1 MRRPIL
7 ELFAAVLGVI
17 LLWALGAVA
26 VNFDTP
32 LGSISGRIT
41 QPDGKTPIP
50 SARVRVESWE
60 RGAARVAVWT
70 DRFGTYRVRALP
82 VARYQVRAVAP
93 GFVQARSKML
103 QIEESKELKHA
114 DLELAPREPDFS
126 LYRSRATFLPTEK
139 IKVSAS
145 GYLPEGKIEFA
156 LYRMDLEALL
166 DRWRIQWTGRRH
178 PYAFDTSQQ
187 SPALTL
193 VKPLRNVSP
202 EDGTFDASIKIE
214 PQAPG
219 FYVLEA
225 RAAGKSRQVWFF
237 VTRLALITKSAPDK
251 FLAYA
256 VDMVDNK
263 PAAGATMRIL
273 DRELRDMSRAGETG
287 SDGTFSIAR
296 LPGDARL
303 VIASLGDSVSL
314 CHADMPGSRPSLAVY
329 LFTDRPVYR
338 PGHTVYFKGIVRKPL
353 EIGYEMPAQTEFEV
367 VAQNAKGEQFF
378 ARTIRLSAMG
388 SFDGAFALA
397 EKAKPGEYHVIL
409 RYPSQVVPADE
420 TRITH
425 KRHRV
430 FRGGEVASRT
440 FEVQEYRKPEYK
452 VTVEIPKRH
461 YAGGETVTAN
471 VTATYYFGAPVAG
484 AEVKYRV
491 YTGAGWPFEGTS
503 DEQLWRY
510 DFSGWAEG
518 CGSEAWEPDWY
529 GEGEYEGYYGYGEL
543 LEEGKATTGAD
554 GMAALRI
561 STKPVLHDQRLT
573 IEVDVSDASRK
584 TISAQAST
592 TVTQGDFALGLLTEA
607 WLHKVREPAK
617 VEALA
622 LDYEGKRIPKA
633 RIEWSVERLRWKRTR
648 YICEK
653 IAAREVATDK
663 QGKASFSFTAEKPG
677 SYQVRARTRDA
688 AGRRIG
694 CVMGIWVTSQEPYF
708 TAEYPYPTLQLIPD
722 KKSYQV
728 GDTARVMINTDSPG
742 SPMLVTVERDRLYSY
757 QVVAAPASSRVIE
770 VPITEDYLPN
780 VAVSACFVKG
790 KHLVENSVSLTVS
803 PRKFFLNVEVKT
815 EKKRYRPG
823 DLVTYHIETA
833 DLDGNPTPAEVTI
846 GVVDEAIYAVRPD
859 STPNIRDDFYGR
871 RSNLVNTSS
880 SLWEYFGAGEDKFAG
895 VKVRKYFPDTAF
907 WAASV
912 STDER
917 GRADVKVRLPDNI
930 TAWRAT
936 LRAHTADTKVGE
948 ARHIIIVRK
957 DLMVR
962 ISAPRFMTQRDVV
975 TVAGIVHNYTD
986 ATQKVAVDFA
996 VKGAKLLG
1004 SGRDSV
1010 ALESNGSARFDWRVE
1025 ANLPGEAD
1033 LTMRAIAG
1041 KMSDGMQ
1048 ISLPILAHGF
1058 PVPEGQAGEVA
1069 RDGAPAEMALNL
1081 PEDAMP
1087 GTATLKIWLT
1097 PSLGALLLQS
1107 LDSLVKYPYGCI
1119 EQTLSSFVPA
1129 VAVMRVLK
1137 ASGHSDPELEAKLPD
1152 VIKKGLEAVCE
1163 KQNSDGGWG
1172 WYLDQSTTWT
1182 TAHAVYALGVATSC
1196 GVNVPAGCLDRG
1208 VEWLTKTLKPLDI
1221 HIPPTQDPA
1230 PLKAA
1235 LRSKAWVV
1243 HALALA
1249 GRAPKRD
1256 LDELFEGRK
1265 YLNSYGLALLTLA
1278 LHATHDERARIAAE
1292 DLVALRQEAPATVHW
1307 VSDLR
1312 DYSWLDSDTE
1322 ATAFCLLALLRVDPT
1337 NPVVGKVARWL
1348 VLDRKGG
1355 EWICTKTTAAVLLA
1369 MAIYMEQR
1377 EAPTPQYKIIVSLN
1391 GKRRTLDV
1399 TSLKP
1404 RDLKQPL
1411 VFTQPDLR
1419 AGRNL
1424 LRIERQGGMGA
1435 LYYTALFTYN
1445 TSVEDVPSAVH
1456 GISVRRGYD
1465 VLVPR
1470 QHPKRGLV
1478 YEPRP
1483 LRGPLEA
1490 GQIVRVRLR
1499 IITPIHYRYLVLED
1513 PLPAGFEVI
1522 ESEAIATA
1530 VSQAEAALR
1539 EGQRRA
1545 RRTEEEWSSPFWH
1558 KEIHDDRVAFFA
1570 TDLYKGRYRVTYFL
1584 RAEMPGELHGM
1595 PARMYPMY
1603 EPGVTGNSPEQRVTV
1618 RER

>member
-1 MRRPIL
+1 
-7 ELFAAVLGVI
+7 
-17 LLWALGAVA
+17 
-26 VNFDTP
+26 
-32 LGSISGRIT
+32 
-41 QPDGKTPIP
+41 
-50 SARVRVESWE
+50 
-60 RGAARVAVWT
+60 
-70 DRFGTYRVRALP
+70 
-82 VARYQVRAVAP
+82 
-93 GFVQARSKML
+93 
-103 QIEESKELKHA
+103 
-114 DLELAPREPDFS
+114 
-126 LYRSRATFLPTEK
+126 
-139 IKVSAS
+139 
-145 GYLPEGKIEFA
+145 
-156 LYRMDLEALL
+156 
-166 DRWRIQWTGRRH
+166 
-178 PYAFDTSQQ
+178 
-187 SPALTL
+187 
-193 VKPLRNVSP
+193 
-202 EDGTFDASIKIE
+202 
-214 PQAPG
+214 
-219 FYVLEA
+219 
-225 RAAGKSRQVWFF
+225 
-237 VTRLALITKSAPDK
+237 
-251 FLAYA
+251 
-256 VDMVDNK
+256 
-263 PAAGATMRIL
+263 
-273 DRELRDMSRAGETG
+273 
-287 SDGTFSIAR
+287 
-296 LPGDARL
+296 
-303 VIASLGDSVSL
+303 
-314 CHADMPGSRPSLAVY
+314 
-329 LFTDRPVYR
+329 
-338 PGHTVYFKGIVRKPL
+338 
-353 EIGYEMPAQTEFEV
+353 
-367 VAQNAKGEQFF
+367 
-378 ARTIRLSAMG
+378 
-388 SFDGAFALA
+388 
-397 EKAKPGEYHVIL
+397 
-409 RYPSQVVPADE
+409 
-420 TRITH
+420 
-425 KRHRV
+425 
-430 FRGGEVASRT
+430 
-440 FEVQEYRKPEYK
+440 
-452 VTVEIPKRH
+452 
-461 YAGGETVTAN
+461 
-471 VTATYYFGAPVAG
+471 
-484 AEVKYRV
+484 
-491 YTGAGWPFEGTS
+491 
-503 DEQLWRY
+503 
-510 DFSGWAEG
+510 
-518 CGSEAWEPDWY
+518 
-529 GEGEYEGYYGYGEL
+529 
-543 LEEGKATTGAD
+543 
-554 GMAALRI
+554 
-561 STKPVLHDQRLT
+561 
-573 IEVDVSDASRK
+573 
-584 TISAQAST
+584 
-592 TVTQGDFALGLLTEA
+592 
-607 WLHKVREPAK
+607 
-617 VEALA
+617 
-622 LDYEGKRIPKA
+622 
-633 RIEWSVERLRWKRTR
+633 
-648 YICEK
+648 
-653 IAAREVATDK
+653 
-663 QGKASFSFTAEKPG
+663 
-677 SYQVRARTRDA
+677 VRARTRDA

-694 CVMGIWVTSQEPYF
+694 CVMGIWVTSEEPYF

-722 KKSYQV
+722 KKSYQA

-780 VAVSACFVKG
+780 VSVSACFVKG
-790 KHLVENSVSLTVS
+790 KHLVENSVPLTVS

-815 EKKRYRPG
+815 ENKRYRPG
-823 DLVTYHIETA
+823 DLVTYHVETA
-833 DLDGNPTPAEVTI
+833 DLAGNPAPAEVTI

-917 GRADVKVRLPDNI
+917 GQADVKVRLPDNI

-948 ARHIIIVRK
+948 ARHVIIVRK

-975 TVAGIVHNYTD
+975 TIAGIVHNYTD
-986 ATQKVAVDFA
+986 ATQRVAVDFA
-996 VKGAKLLG
+996 VNGAKLLG

-1010 ALESNGSARFDWRVE
+1010 ALEPNGSRRFDWRVE
-1025 ANLPGEAD
+1025 ATLPGQAD
-1033 LTMRAIAG
+1033 LTMRAVAG

-1048 ISLPILAHGF
+1048 ISVPILAHGF

-1069 RDGAPAEMALNL
+1069 RDGPPAEMALNL

-1087 GTATLKIWLT
+1087 GTATLKVWLT

-1129 VAVMRVLK
+1129 VAAMRVLK
-1137 ASGHSDPELEAKLPD
+1137 ASGHSDPELEGKLPG
-1152 VIKKGLEAVCE
+1152 VIKKGIEAVCE

-1172 WYLDQSTTWT
+1172 WYLDESTTWT
-1182 TAHAVYALGVATSC
+1182 TAHAVYALGVASSC

-1208 VEWLTKTLKPLDI
+1208 VGWLAKTLKPLDI

-1249 GRAPKRD
+1249 GRAPKKD

-1278 LHATHDERARIAAE
+1278 LHATKDDRAKTAAQ
-1292 DLVALRQEAPATVHW
+1292 DLVSLRQEAPATVHW
-1307 VSDLR
+1307 VSDLH

-1322 ATAFCLLALLRVDPT
+1322 ATAFCLLALLRVDPA
-1337 NPVVGKVARWL
+1337 NPAVGKVARWL

-1355 EWICTKTTAAVLLA
+1355 EWMCTKTTAAVLLA

-1404 RDLKQPL
+1404 KDLKQPL

-1424 LRIERQGGMGA
+1424 LRIQRRGGMGA

-1445 TSVEDVPSAVH
+1445 TSVEDVPSAAH
-1456 GISVRRGYD
+1456 GITLHRGYD
-1465 VLVPR
+1465 ILVPR

-1483 LRGPLEA
+1483 LRGRLKA

-1513 PLPAGFEVI
+1513 LFPAGFEVI
-1522 ESEAIATA
+1522 ESQAIATA

-1539 EGQRRA
+1539 EARRRA
-1545 RRTEEEWSSPFWH
+1545 RRTEEQWWSPFWH

-1603 EPGVTGNSPEQRVTV
+1603 EPGVTGNSSEARVTV
-1618 RER
+1618 R